1 MSERERS
8 RSPAKQRSPS
18 PAPASKAEETSDSVF
33 GLNIHVN
40 NLARSVTDE
49 MLRDLFGKYGKI
61 LEATVVVDPHT
72 KESRGFGFVRIES
85 IPDGEAAIEAL
96 NGTQLEGRDLGVQ
109 RAKRDRPRTP
119 TPGQYQGRRPG
130 FARPYPRDPRYERS
144 GGYERGG
151 YDRYADRGYDRYA
164 DRGYDRGYDRAA
176 YYDPRDMYDRGY
188 DRAYDRGYERERGYD
203 RYDERA
209 YPRGYERDY
218 RPPYDRYE
226 GRVAGYDRAPPRGY
240 DPRAD
245 PKYRSA
251 GPPAP
256 RYR

>member
-109 RAKRDRPRTP
+109 RVSLDVKLL
-119 TPGQYQGRRPG
+119 GQLLGPLPFTDCLFLLASIRRVFSWV
-130 FARPYPRDPRYERS
+130 FAFLSS
-144 GGYERGG
+144 GNL
-151 YDRYADRGYDRYA
+151 DC
-164 DRGYDRGYDRAA
+164 
-176 YYDPRDMYDRGY
+176 
-188 DRAYDRGYERERGYD
+188 
-203 RYDERA
+203 
-209 YPRGYERDY
+209 
-218 RPPYDRYE
+218 
-226 GRVAGYDRAPPRGY
+226 
-240 DPRAD
+240 
-245 PKYRSA
+245 SA
-251 GPPAP
+251 
-256 RYR
+256 